1 MTTVLY
7 SKSDKLIRKVST
19 LKNDDL
25 AFLYQLIPALEDQNF
40 ELQTKVQELAEILIT
55 RIELPLSKII
65 DYYKQS
71 YVVQNFSI
79 DQNRIIVTSPFY
91 SLKQSKKVSRYYP
104 TYEKQGSKLI
114 SHNWHIEN
122 KKELEQEI
130 ITNYVNKIEQCND
143 VRNKKLLFRLNDT
156 RGLLFAQYVYKAIH
170 NLITGN
176 LYAIVESRAFISS
189 LFFDNIQDDFC
200 NFEKLENLI
209 TNILKNSSKN
219 CHNAGAYIEHI
230 LYRLQNKEIISNV
243 IPKDRRALNYVRL
256 KEWQILYDF
265 FKPYK
270 DIYRKLDELQKF
282 FNYRFNEDY
291 EKFVNKQEPNEED
304 YQCSNY
310 SEDYLDFISFII
322 TQEEITADDD
332 LPFIDDEIRENLIN
346 NFRELYFNNIDLFSY
361 DFISS
366 NQFVES
372 FNTVATCLFE
382 FVFNKD
388 IERFFC

>member
-7 SKSDKLIRKVST
+7 SKSNKLIRKVST

-25 AFLYQLIPALEDQNF
+25 AFLYNLIPALEDQNF
-40 ELQTKVQELAEILIT
+40 ELQAKVQELAEILVT

-71 YVVQNFSI
+71 YIVQSFSI

-104 TYEKQGSKLI
+104 TYEKQGYNLI
-114 SHNWHIEN
+114 SHNWHIKN

-189 LFFDNIQDDFC
+189 LFIDNIQDDFC

-209 TNILKNSSKN
+209 TNILKNSSKK

-230 LYRLQNKEIISNV
+230 LYRLQNKEIISNA
-243 IPKDRRALNYVRL
+243 IPKDRRSLNYIRL
-256 KEWQILYDF
+256 KEWQIIYDF

-270 DIYRKLDELQKF
+270 DIYRENEKLF
-282 FNYRFNEDY
+282 TTIFDY
-291 EKFVNKQEPNEED
+291 TH
-304 YQCSNY
+304 
-310 SEDYLDFISFII
+310 DFITDLIPCILFQKKCEFLIS
-322 TQEEITADDD
+322 EISE
-332 LPFIDDEIRENLIN
+332 IEDEIREDLIN
-346 NFRELYFNNIDLFSY
+346 DFRELYFNNIDLFSY

-388 IERFFC
+388 IERFFN